1 MKRIAIVI
9 LNWNGADMMRRFLPS
24 VVTNSPEADVI
35 VIDNGSTD
43 ASLQYLRDEMPQ
55 VRIIALDRN
64 YGFAEGY
71 HRGLKM
77 LEEDPPQSSLKGE
90 EMPLSLGEGK
100 GERYYLLLN
109 SDVEVHEGWLQ
120 PMLSYMDAHPEVA
133 ACQPKLLCQWAPDMF
148 EYAGASGGYI
158 DALGYPYCRGRVFG
172 TVEKDEGQY
181 DDIVPVL
188 WATGAALLIRSRDYW
203 DVGGL
208 DGRFFAHQEE
218 IDLCWRLRSRGRGVV
233 CVPQSVAYHLGGGT
247 LPQGNPKKDYLNF
260 RNNLLLLYKNL
271 PAGRLWKV
279 MFLRFW
285 LDALASVRFILRG
298 QYRSFLAV
306 WRARFDFWC
315 LLPQFRKDR
324 KENLRLSKLK
334 SVPEQS
340 SFSLL
345 WQYHVKGRKTWK
357 TLPM

>member
-1 MKRIAIVI
+1 
-9 LNWNGADMMRRFLPS
+9 MMRRFLPS
-24 VVTNSPEADVI
+24 VVANSPEADVI

-55 VRIIALDRN
+55 VRIITLDRN

-71 HRGLKM
+71 HRGLNM

-90 EMPLSLGEGK
+90 EMPFSLGEGK

-218 IDLCWRLRSRGRGVV
+218 IDLCWRLRSRGRWVV

-324 KENLRLSKLK
+324 KENLRQAKLK

-357 TLPM
+357 ALPM

>member
-24 VVTNSPEADVI
+24 VVANSPEADVI

-55 VRIIALDRN
+55 VRIITLDRN

-77 LEEDPPQSSLKGE
+77 LEEDPPQPSLEGREHSS
-90 EMPLSLGEGK
+90 PLRGGQEGA
-100 GERYYLLLN
+100 YYLLLN

-133 ACQPKLLCQWAPDMF
+133 ACQPKLLCQWASDMF

-271 PAGRLWKV
+271 PEGRLWKI

-324 KENLRLSKLK
+324 KENLRQAKLK

-357 TLPM
+357 TLPK